1 MSRVYTDKELKI
13 VSQLAYCNLDSE
25 IYETLKGERS
35 DGAPVSLREL
45 FQKEKENHEKNGSE
59 YDLYYVYSY
68 IENDTFTNSE
78 LMRKDIESM
87 IDDIID
93 GKICQGWKILD
104 IKNDENGSG
113 MYAVTLDTGNNNAI
127 VGYRGSE
134 HNTNGVTSGL
144 HQFLTDWI
152 FADGGIACGEM
163 TMQEIVAGKYLDTI
177 GEKYKDYSFATTGH
191 HF

>member
-1 MSRVYTDKELKI
+1 MSRVYREKELKI
-13 VSQLAYCNLDSE
+13 VSQLAYCNLDSDE
-25 IYETLKGERS
+25 YRELIKGRS
-35 DGAPVSLREL
+35 DDNPVTLQEL

-78 LMRKDIESM
+78 LMRKDIKSM

-93 GKICQGWKILD
+93 GKICHGWKILD
-104 IKNDENGSG
+104 IRNDENRSG
-113 MYAVTLDTGNNNAI
+113 MYAVTHDTRNNNAI

-163 TMQEIVAGKYLDTI
+163 TM
-177 GEKYKDYSFATTGH
+177 
-191 HF
+191 